1 MGGYLY
7 LVSSLPALSPDQ
19 APPLSPDEFRFHCQG
34 VLSAEDLA
42 ELDAVL
48 QGRPGDGR
56 SVFCKEWAAADTQIR
71 NSVAK
76 ARGAKLGVEAKPFL
90 KSHSGYRVWL
100 DKEVSDALAKANPLA
115 CEIALDGARWK
126 VVDDLARADAQG
138 LAAVLAFAVKLR
150 LASRWGA
157 MEEAAGRARLDGLVE
172 QLERD
177 AEKSGA
183 TDFK

>member
-1 MGGYLY
+1 M
-7 LVSSLPALSPDQ
+7 
-19 APPLSPDEFRFHCQG
+19 
-34 VLSAEDLA
+34 
-42 ELDAVL
+42 
-48 QGRPGDGR
+48 
-56 SVFCKEWAAADTQIR
+56 
-71 NSVAK
+71 
-76 ARGAKLGVEAKPFL
+76 
-90 KSHSGYRVWL
+90 
-100 DKEVSDALAKANPLA
+100 
-115 CEIALDGARWK
+115 
-126 VVDDLARADAQG
+126 DDLARADAQG